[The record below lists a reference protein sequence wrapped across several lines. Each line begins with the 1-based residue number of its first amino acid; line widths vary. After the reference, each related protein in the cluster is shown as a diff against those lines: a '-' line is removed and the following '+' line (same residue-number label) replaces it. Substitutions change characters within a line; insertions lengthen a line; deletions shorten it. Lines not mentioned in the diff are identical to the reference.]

1 MPPTLPFV
9 SPIKPRNPW
18 PQPTRRRPIG
28 PADIVVFD
36 GDNVRVCHVETANGP
51 LCDGPQPLSLCY
63 DPGRGRANRLVDG
76 VRVSQVGGVV
86 MLRVE

>member
-9 SPIKPRNPW
+9 SRIKPRNPW
-18 PQPTRRRPIG
+18 PHPTRRRPIG

-36 GDNVRVCHVETANGP
+36 GHDVRVCHVETAHGP
-51 LCDGPQPLSLCY
+51 LTDGPQPLSLCY
-63 DPGRGRANRLVDG
+63 DAGRGRANRLVDG